1 MFSKDKNSK
10 PSIEISKEQ
19 NKIAAGTRIKGDI
32 EAKGALRIDGSI
44 EGTVKTPGKV
54 VIGKEGNVQG
64 SLECENADI
73 EGKFTGNLTV
83 SGTLSLRSS
92 AIIDGEVT
100 ASKLAVE
107 PGAAFNASCSMK
119 GAVKSLQN
127 ERGEGRKGVERS
139 A

>member
-1 MFSKDKNSK
+1 MFSKEKTSK
-10 PSIEISKEQ
+10 PSLEISKEQ
-19 NKIAAGTRIKGDI
+19 NKIAAGTRITGDI

-54 VIGKEGNVQG
+54 VIGKEGKVKG

-73 EGKFTGNLTV
+73 EGKFIGNLTV

-92 AIIDGEVT
+92 AVIDGEVV

-107 PGAAFNASCSMK
+107 PGATFNASCSMK
-119 GAVKSLQN
+119 GAIKSLKN
-127 ERGEGRKGVERS
+127 ERPEGQKGTEKS

>member
-1 MFSKDKNSK
+1 MFSRDKNSSS
-10 PSIEISKEQ
+10 PTENSREQ

-44 EGTVKTPGKV
+44 EGNVRTPGKV
-54 VIGKEGNVQG
+54 VIGKEGNVKG

-83 SGTLSLRSS
+83 SGTLSLRST
-92 AIIDGEVT
+92 AVIDGEVI

-107 PGAAFNASCSMK
+107 PGANFNASCSMK
-119 GAVKSLQN
+119 GAVKSLKN
-127 ERGEGRKGVERS
+127 ERPEGRKETEKS

>member
-32 EAKGALRIDGSI
+32 EAKGAVRIDGSI
-44 EGTVKTPGKV
+44 EGTVRTPGKV
-54 VIGKEGNVQG
+54 VIGKEGNVKG

-73 EGKFTGNLTV
+73 EGKFTGNHTV

-92 AIIDGEVT
+92 AIIDGEVI

-119 GAVKSLQN
+119 GAVKSLKN
-127 ERGEGRKGVERS
+127 ERGEGRKETEKS